1 MPLIA
6 RRNLVK
12 IVSSSSALRSKVDFD
27 DSCGSRRRLI
37 LSRRHQALSAFFIFS
52 VGIRA
57 GYLSAR
63 SVDILI
69 ERDALCV
76 SSPDFPGVHNGFVV
90 PLAVTLMSGL
100 IGDLVARLPPLAADR
115 IAHPK

>member
-1 MPLIA
+1 MWVAEAINTLAPAPGTQCL
-6 RRNLVK
+6 
-12 IVSSSSALRSKVDFD
+12 
-27 DSCGSRRRLI
+27 
-37 LSRRHQALSAFFIFS
+37 FIFS

-69 ERDALCV
+69 ESDAFCV
-76 SSPDFPGVHNGFVV
+76 SGPDFPGVHNGFVV